1 MLQAV
6 RVVHVVLKTF
16 EKHDQESKL
25 REFGKTQ

>member
-6 RVVHVVLKTF
+6 RVVVLKTI